1 MSLVRD
7 HASRGKRR
15 GRPRSRSAPALLR
28 SPKKTKKRKQ
38 GAEES
43 MQAALGAVKSGVSV
57 LQVAREHGV
66 PRQTLR
72 DRVSGRW
79 NCHTV
84 LLWDH
89 RLQDCRLALQ
99 QWPLRE
105 EEATN
110 LDQPSTLT
118 NSACATAHLR
128 RTDVNVL
135 DQSGWSV
142 FARGGCMK
150 TVCL

>member
-1 MSLVRD
+1 
-7 HASRGKRR
+7 
-15 GRPRSRSAPALLR
+15 
-28 SPKKTKKRKQ
+28 
-38 GAEES
+38 

-99 QWPLRE
+99 QQPLRE

-118 NSACATAHLR
+118 NAVCATEHLR
-128 RTDVNVL
+128 RTNVNALEWVECVCKRWL
-135 DQSGWSV
+135 HEDCVCDMMLTAAESCFVFIVQCDIDQMCYENLCV
-142 FARGGCMK
+142 
-150 TVCL
+150 